1 MIAYAK
7 TLDVLQVLRSVL
19 RSHYNLADSGFGTLK
34 PPPPAVSTKA
44 GRTIRLVY
52 PRCQYLVAIFFSTR

>member
-19 RSHYNLADSGFGTLK
+19 RSHYNLAELGFGTLL
-34 PPPPAVSTKA
+34 PPLPAVSTKA
-44 GRTIRLVY
+44 GRTILLRLSDVNI
-52 PRCQYLVAIFFSTR
+52 LW